1 MKKILHCV
9 EFKLWLNTGEY
20 LKKNLIC
27 TRKYM
32 CMQNIG
38 DDTYLFTCNGTW
50 NGWSCINEG
59 FLNEIWYFLLWVL
72 FIFNY
77 ISKLLF
83 VTYIAG
89 TFKALFLI
97 LGWLLKDEIGHLWIF
112 YMDEN
117 TSSWSYSMRITWWLV
132 LLEFVKVN
140 IIWS

>member
-1 MKKILHCV
+1 MRTNEKILHCV

-38 DDTYLFTCNGTW
+38 DDTYPFTCDGTG

-59 FLNEIWYFLLWVL
+59 FLNEIWYFLLWGL

-97 LGWLLKDEIGHLWIF
+97 LGWLKMKLDIF
-112 YMDEN
+112 GYFIWMKVHHHDHIQ
-117 TSSWSYSMRITWWLV
+117 WG
-132 LLEFVKVN
+132 LLDD
-140 IIWS
+140 